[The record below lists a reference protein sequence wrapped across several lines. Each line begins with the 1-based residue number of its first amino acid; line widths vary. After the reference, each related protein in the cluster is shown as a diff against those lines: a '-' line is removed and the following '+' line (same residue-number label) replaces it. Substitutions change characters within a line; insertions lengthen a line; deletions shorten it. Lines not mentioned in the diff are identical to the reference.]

1 MLRWF
6 DNGRMSPTAQE
17 LGGKDRLDYHGR
29 FNMVFQGTK
38 GFLFANYGE
47 HLILPRALAAETLV
61 PADRIPQSPG
71 HHREWIDAIRAWR
84 AGDQGAADAPLC
96 AFARST
102 ILNEIVLAGT
112 VAARAR
118 RPLQY
123 DFETQS
129 FADGNPISQWQP
141 APRSGWSLSDADLDA
156 VLG

>member
-1 MLRWF
+1 M
-6 DNGRMSPTAQE
+6 
-17 LGGKDRLDYHGR
+17 
-29 FNMVFQGTK
+29 
-38 GFLFANYGE
+38 
-47 HLILPRALAAETLV
+47 